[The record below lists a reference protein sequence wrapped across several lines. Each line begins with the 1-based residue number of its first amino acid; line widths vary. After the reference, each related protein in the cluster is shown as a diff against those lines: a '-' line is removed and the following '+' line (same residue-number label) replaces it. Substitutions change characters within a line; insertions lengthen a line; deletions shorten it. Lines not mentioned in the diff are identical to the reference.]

1 MPTEKG
7 MIGRLYRKGE
17 PMYPRDMIV
26 QTSSVASSRRAG
38 LATVALAAALMFP
51 LVPEVYAQAAP
62 DADNGR
68 FTLSPVADG
77 FLRLDTRTGAVS
89 TCANKS
95 GWTCRLVPDER
106 AALDTEI
113 GRLQADN
120 RRLKDELAQR
130 NTVSGKSDA
139 PLPKGDSEK
148 SAQASPDRK
157 ASPDSKALP
166 DSKTSPGN
174 KIELQLPPEHEKLLA
189 LLDRVW
195 DRLIEMAVRLQKR
208 LSEKI

>member
-1 MPTEKG
+1 
-7 MIGRLYRKGE
+7 
-17 PMYPRDMIV
+17 MYPRDMMAQSPAV
-26 QTSSVASSRRAG
+26 MLCRAG
-38 LATVALAAALMFP
+38 LATVALATLMFNP
-51 LVPEVYAQAAP
+51 LMPEAHAQAAP
-62 DADNGR
+62 DTDNGR

-89 TCANKS
+89 TCTNKT

-120 RRLKDELAQR
+120 KRLKDELAQR
-130 NTVSGKSDA
+130 DTVSGKIDA
-139 PLPKGDSEK
+139 PLPKEDSKK
-148 SAQASPDRK
+148 SAQASPDGK
-157 ASPDSKALP
+157 VSPDK
-166 DSKTSPGN
+166 

-195 DRLIEMAVRLQKR
+195 DRLIDMAVRLQKR

>member
-1 MPTEKG
+1 MHPGDT
-7 MIGRLYRKGE
+7 I
-17 PMYPRDMIV
+17 I
-26 QTSSVASSRRAG
+26 QTSSSAKLRRAG
-38 LATVALAAALMFP
+38 LAMVALTATLTLNSLISVAH
-51 LVPEVYAQAAP
+51 AQTAP
-62 DADNGR
+62 DTDNGR

-89 TCANKS
+89 TCSNKS
-95 GWTCRLVPDER
+95 GWICRVVPDER
-106 AALDTEI
+106 AALDMEI

-120 RRLKDELAQR
+120 KQLKDQLAR
-130 NTVSGKSDA
+130 RDVVTGKTDA

-148 SAQASPDRK
+148 SAQASPDSR
-157 ASPDSKALP
+157 APDK
-166 DSKTSPGN
+166 

-208 LSEKI
+208 LSDKI

>member
-1 MPTEKG
+1 MHPK
-7 MIGRLYRKGE
+7 
-17 PMYPRDMIV
+17 DMIV
-26 QTSSVASSRRAG
+26 RTLPVMLYRAG
-38 LATVALAAALMFP
+38 PATIALAAM
-51 LVPEVYAQAAP
+51 LVFSAFNSGAYAQAAP
-62 DADNGR
+62 DTDNGR
-68 FTLSPVADG
+68 FTLSPVAEG

-89 TCANKS
+89 TCTNKN

-120 RRLKDELAQR
+120 KRLKGELAQR
-130 NTVSGKSDA
+130 DTVSGKTDA
-139 PLPKGDSEK
+139 PLQKEDK
-148 SAQASPDRK
+148 SAQASPDSK
-157 ASPDSKALP
+157 VSPDK
-166 DSKTSPGN
+166 